1 MVGESFSMMT
11 LLAFLLTI
19 GILVV
24 VHEYGHFLAARLC
37 GVKVLRFA
45 IGFGQ
50 PLYTRVFGKDK
61 TEFVIA
67 MIPLGGYV
75 KMLDEREAP
84 VVDVELART
93 YNRQNVWKR
102 SAIVIAGPIANL
114 LLAILLY
121 WVLLMSGIPGMKPM
135 LGDVPEKSPAAQASL
150 KSGEVITKV
159 NGALVRTWQDVRWAV
174 LQQSLKSNV
183 SEVEA
188 VSGRDETHL
197 HRLDLSILAHNGF
210 DGDVLDQLG
219 LTPATPAMP
228 ARVGEILKDGAA
240 ERDGLQVDD
249 VINKVN
255 DTPVAGWEAFVQLV
269 RGSAGKIMHLE
280 VLRGQAVLELKLTP
294 DTVQEGG
301 QSVGH
306 IGAAYRMREDEIKQY
321 MVDVRYA
328 PLPALVQA
336 AVKTW
341 DTSVLSLKLLSDMVM
356 GSVSW
361 KGVSGP
367 VTIASIAGQSAH
379 VGWKAFVGFLALVSI
394 SLGVLNLLPIPV
406 LDGGHLMYHIVE
418 ILKGSPVSER
428 TMEIGQRAGL
438 AVLAMLMTIAIYND
452 INRIITG

>member
-1 MVGESFSMMT
+1 MMT

-50 PLYTRVFGKDK
+50 PLYTRVFGRDR

-84 VVDVELART
+84 VAENELSRT

-102 SAIVIAGPIANL
+102 SAIVIAGPVANL

-121 WVLLMSGIPGMKPM
+121 WVLFMSGIPGMKPI
-135 LGDVPEKSPAAQASL
+135 LGEVPEKSPAAQASL
-150 KSGEVITKV
+150 KSDEIITRV
-159 NGALVRTWQDVRWAV
+159 NGALVKTWQDVRWAL
-174 LQQSLKSNV
+174 LQQSLKSSSV
-183 SEVEA
+183 EIEA

-219 LTPATPAMP
+219 LAPATPAMA
-228 ARVGEILKDGAA
+228 ARVGDILDGGAA
-240 ERDGLQVDD
+240 QRDGLLVDD
-249 VINKVN
+249 IVSKVN

-269 RGSAGKIMHLE
+269 RGNAGKTMHLE
-280 VLRGQAVLELKLTP
+280 VLRANEVVKIKLTP
-294 DTVQEGG
+294 DIVQENG

-306 IGAAYRMREDEIKQY
+306 IGAAYRMRDEEIRKY
-321 MVDVRYA
+321 MVDVRYS
-328 PLPALVQA
+328 PLPAFGQA
-336 AVKTW
+336 VGKTW
-341 DTSVLSLKLLSDMVM
+341 DTSVLSLKLLGSMVM

-379 VGWKAFVGFLALVSI
+379 VGWKAFIGFLALVSI

-438 AVLAMLMTIAIYND
+438 AVLGMLMTIAIYND

>member
-1 MVGESFSMMT
+1 MMT

-24 VHEYGHFLAARLC
+24 VHEYGHYLAARLC

-45 IGFGQ
+45 IGFGR
-50 PLYTRVFGKDK
+50 PLYTRVFGKDD

-67 MIPLGGYV
+67 MFPLGGYV

-84 VVDVELART
+84 VADAELPHT

-102 SAIVIAGPIANL
+102 SAIVIAGPVANL
-114 LLAILLY
+114 VLAILLY
-121 WVLLMSGIPGMKPM
+121 WVLFMSGIPGMKPI
-135 LGDVPEKSPAAQASL
+135 LGDVPEKSPASQASL
-150 KSGEVITKV
+150 KSGEIITRV
-159 NGALVRTWQDVRWAV
+159 NSTPVRTWQDVRWV
-174 LQQSLKSNV
+174 LLQQSLKSGSV
-183 SEVEA
+183 EIEA

-197 HRLDLSILAHNGF
+197 HRIDLSILARNGF
-210 DGDVLDQLG
+210 DGDVLEQLG
-219 LTPATPAMP
+219 LAPATPEMA
-228 ARVGEILKDGAA
+228 ARVGDIIDGGAA
-240 ERDGLQVDD
+240 QRDGLLVGDVVSKVD
-249 VINKVN
+249 
-255 DTPVAGWEAFVQLV
+255 DTPVEGWEAFVQLV
-269 RGSAGKIMHLE
+269 RTHAGKTMRLE
-280 VLRGQAVLELKLTP
+280 ILRANEVIRVKLTP
-294 DTVQEGG
+294 DIVQENGL
-301 QSVGH
+301 SVGYV
-306 IGAAYRMREDEIKQY
+306 GAAYRMREEEIRKY
-321 MVDVRYA
+321 MVDVRYS
-328 PLPALVQA
+328 PLPAFTQA

-341 DTSVLSLKLLSDMVM
+341 DTSVLSLKLLGNMVK

-438 AVLAMLMTIAIYND
+438 AVLGMLMTIAIYND